1 MPDNRPC
8 QLSRKHYRVFGI
20 IFSHFPSPPRR
31 QTALPFFFRFLKC
44 QTHRFSQ
51 PVRPIFPSPSSPP
64 RRSPLPF
71 FFRFLKCQTHRFSLP
86 VQSVRPIFPAFPL
99 RHAGKPPFLSRLTF
113 PPQTDENFAF
123 PYEKLFFFGKKSKK
137 TFLIKLPS
145 TVYTDNFSRTSE
157 FIVSTYTFPARKD
170 MTKFL
175 PGNSFS
181 LIFQDQGCFFKIK
194 QNTELQTMLKKEIKK
209 QLNAFCAVAGAAV
222 KSA

>member
-86 VQSVRPIFPAFPL
+86 VQSVRPIFPSLPS
-99 RHAGKPPFLSRLTF
+99 PPRRQAAILVKIDV

-123 PYEKLFFFGKKSKK
+123 PYEKLFFSGKNRKK
-137 TFLIKLPS
+137 HF
-145 TVYTDNFSRTSE
+145 
-157 FIVSTYTFPARKD
+157 
-170 MTKFL
+170 
-175 PGNSFS
+175 
-181 LIFQDQGCFFKIK
+181 
-194 QNTELQTMLKKEIKK
+194 
-209 QLNAFCAVAGAAV
+209 
-222 KSA
+222 

>member
-31 QTALPFFFRFLKC
+31 QTALPFFFRFLNAKH
-44 QTHRFSQ
+44 TASL
-51 PVRPIFPSPSSPP
+51 SPSAQ
-64 RRSPLPF
+64 F
-71 FFRFLKCQTHRFSLP
+71 
-86 VQSVRPIFPAFPL
+86 FPAFPLRHAGKQLFRSFFASLNAKHTASLSPSAQFFPALPL

>member
-71 FFRFLKCQTHRFSLP
+71 FFRFFKCQTHRFSQSAQSVRPIFPSLPSPSRQQAAFSSFFRFLKCQTHRFSQP
-86 VQSVRPIFPAFPL
+86 VRPIFPSPSS
-99 RHAGKPPFLSRLTF
+99 PPRRQAAILVKIDVPHKRTKISLSHMKSCFFR
-113 PPQTDENFAF
+113 
-123 PYEKLFFFGKKSKK
+123 EKIEKNIFNQASFDGLYG
-137 TFLIKLPS
+137 
-145 TVYTDNFSRTSE
+145 R
-157 FIVSTYTFPARKD
+157 
-170 MTKFL
+170 FL
-175 PGNSFS
+175 PNIRIHRQHLYFP
-181 LIFQDQGCFFKIK
+181 CP
-194 QNTELQTMLKKEIKK
+194 
-209 QLNAFCAVAGAAV
+209 
-222 KSA
+222 

>member
-31 QTALPFFFRFLKC
+31 QTALPFFFRFLNAKH
-44 QTHRFSQ
+44 TASL
-51 PVRPIFPSPSSPP
+51 SPSAQ
-64 RRSPLPF
+64 F
-71 FFRFLKCQTHRFSLP
+71 
-86 VQSVRPIFPAFPL
+86 FPAFPLRHTGPLFRSFFASLNAKHTASLSPSAQFFPALPL

>member
-1 MPDNRPC
+1 MPNTPLLSARP
-8 QLSRKHYRVFGI
+8 
-20 IFSHFPSPPRR
+20 PN
-31 QTALPFFFRFLKC
+31 
-44 QTHRFSQ
+44 FSQ
-51 PVRPIFPSPSSPP
+51 PSLSATPASRHSCQDWRPPTNG
-64 RRSPLPF
+64 RK
-71 FFRFLKCQTHRFSLP
+71 FRF
-86 VQSVRPIFPAFPL
+86 PIWKAV
-99 RHAGKPPFLSRLTF
+99 
-113 PPQTDENFAF
+113 
-123 PYEKLFFFGKKSKK
+123 FFGKKSKK

-145 TVYTDNFSRTSE
+145 TVYTDDFSRTSE

>member
-51 PVRPIFPSPSSPP
+51 SVRPIFPSPSSPP
-64 RRSPLPF
+64 RRQAAFSS
-71 FFRFLKCQTHRFSLP
+71 FFRFLKCQMHRFSLSA
-86 VQSVRPIFPAFPL
+86 QSVRPIFPSPSS
-99 RHAGKPPFLSRLTF
+99 PPRRQAAILVKIDVPPHKRTKISLSHM
-113 PPQTDENFAF
+113 
-123 PYEKLFFFGKKSKK
+123 KSCFFGKKSKK

-145 TVYTDNFSRTSE
+145 TVYTDDFSRTSE

-194 QNTELQTMLKKEIKK
+194 QNTELQTMLKK
-209 QLNAFCAVAGAAV
+209 
-222 KSA
+222 